1 MRESARQNNLA
12 PPLPRQYRPMLTC
25 LGETAGYAIIA
36 AHSCRVRALMKLRLS
51 LVAATFALAGC
62 AQNPTTPSLAP
73 ATPPTNLP
81 PITYNA
87 ETLGDLLV
95 AEDAAQ
101 RQALDIT
108 LAYYSKAALTTHDP
122 RVMEE
127 AAKLATYLD
136 DPQQAQTLSSLW
148 LKREPD
154 NQDALRLAAL
164 AEVALGDNEAATGHI
179 DRLIATQGGKAL
191 LPLVTEA
198 RHLDDQGNKELLTV
212 LAGLADRYPQQ
223 APLWYARAL
232 SERESGNTSAALE
245 AINQALDAQPDH
257 IEAQLLKAQL
267 MFDQGH
273 SEQALRY
280 LDARVDDHPDSRRLR
295 LAYIRLLLATGN
307 ADEAKNQLRTLAQRN
322 PEDQDLQYSL
332 ALTALDSDT
341 PKAAEDI
348 LNKLLK
354 QGYRPNEVLLRLAQA
369 AEMRNDPDAAID
381 YYMRVRGGGQLHAQ
395 VQAAQLMYATGR
407 SAEGHALITKLVNA
421 NPDQADA
428 LVVSE
433 ATMRTRSG
441 DADGALA
448 LLDQSLQTD
457 PDNVDL
463 LYARAMTAAALHQ
476 YDQMERD
483 LSRVLDIKPNDA
495 AALNALGY
503 TWADQGIHLHK
514 ARDMIQ
520 RALQQQPD
528 DPAFLDSMGW
538 VLYRLGQL
546 DDAEKYLTRALN
558 SYPDAEV
565 AAHLGEVLWMN
576 GKKDKARQVWQ
587 AGLKV
592 SPDAT
597 SIKDT
602 MKRLE
607 AGF

>member
-1 MRESARQNNLA
+1 
-12 PPLPRQYRPMLTC
+12 
-25 LGETAGYAIIA
+25 
-36 AHSCRVRALMKLRLS
+36 MKLRLS
-51 LVAATFALAGC
+51 LAAATIVLAGC
-62 AQNPTTPSLAP
+62 AQNPTAP
-73 ATPPTNLP
+73 PPAPVAPPANLP

-101 RQALDIT
+101 RQALDVT
-108 LAYYSKAALTTHDP
+108 MAYYSKAALATHDP

-136 DPQQAQTLSSLW
+136 DPQQARTLSSLW
-148 LKREPD
+148 LKREPG
-154 NQDALRLAAL
+154 NADALRLAAL
-164 AEVALGDNEAATGHI
+164 AEVELGDNQAATGHI
-179 DRLIATQGGKAL
+179 DRLIATQGSEAL

-198 RHLDDQGNKELLTV
+198 RHLDDQGNKALLVV
-212 LAGLADRYPQQ
+212 LAGLADRYPKE

-232 SERESGNTSAALE
+232 SERESGNTGAAMD
-245 AINQALDAQPDH
+245 AINQALDVQPDH

-273 SEQALRY
+273 SDQALRY
-280 LDARVDDHPDSRRLR
+280 LRARVNDHADSRRLR
-295 LAYIRLLLATGN
+295 LAYIRLLLATGD
-307 ADEAKNQLRTLAQRN
+307 ADEAKNQLRTLAERN

-332 ALTALDSDT
+332 ALTALDSGT
-341 PKAAEDI
+341 PKAAEAI
-348 LNKLLK
+348 LDKLLN

-369 AEMRNDPDAAID
+369 AEMRNDPKTAIS
-381 YYMRVRGGGQLHAQ
+381 YYMRVRDGSQLHAQ
-395 VQAAQLMYATGR
+395 VQAARLMYATGR
-407 SAEGHALITKLVNA
+407 SAEAHALITKLINA

-428 LVVSE
+428 LVISE

-448 LLDQSLQTD
+448 LLNQSLQTD
-457 PDNVDL
+457 PNNVDL

-503 TWADQGIHLHK
+503 TWADQGVHLHK

-576 GKKDKARQVWQ
+576 GKRDKARQVWQ
-587 AGLKV
+587 KGLKA

-597 SIKDT
+597 TIKDT

-607 AGF
+607 AEF